1 MRIGPFFFD
10 SKEIFL
16 VLAAVLLSV
25 AFYFKWPLWQFQPE
39 DLLVLVIIFLI
50 LKGLL
55 PSVHNEV
62 FFLHAI
68 VAIVLTLFLPLFQV
82 ILFYAITFFI
92 FKIMKLI

>member
-16 VLAAVLLSV
+16 VLAAILAGV
-25 AFYFKWPLWQFQPE
+25 AYYFKMPLWQFRAE
-39 DLLVLVIIFLI
+39 DLCVLILVFLI

-55 PSVHNEV
+55 PSIHNEV

-68 VAIVLTLFLPLFQV
+68 VAVILTLFLPLFQV
-82 ILFYAITFFI
+82 LLFYCITFFI
-92 FKIMKLI
+92 FKAVKLI